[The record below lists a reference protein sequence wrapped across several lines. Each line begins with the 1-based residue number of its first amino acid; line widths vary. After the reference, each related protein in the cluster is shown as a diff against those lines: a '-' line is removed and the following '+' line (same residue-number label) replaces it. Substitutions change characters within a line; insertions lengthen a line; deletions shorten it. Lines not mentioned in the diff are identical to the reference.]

1 MTKENDIALLL
12 VDEVILFQPNI
23 IPICLPDTDSDLD
36 GEDGWAAGWGTL
48 LENGNISP
56 ILRVV
61 ELTIIS
67 NFECINMF
75 RMSGQNE
82 WIPKIFLCTASDVV
96 GKDFCQFDAGGPFAI
111 KGGNG
116 RFQVAGI
123 MSWGIGCGEKN
134 RPGVSTRI
142 SEFKAWIIRNT
153 NY

>member
-1 MTKENDIALLL
+1 MDSKD
-12 VDEVILFQPNI
+12 
-23 IPICLPDTDSDLD
+23 LPVHRI
-36 GEDGWAAGWGTL
+36 GCRWQG
-48 LENGNISP
+48 
-56 ILRVV
+56 
-61 ELTIIS
+61 
-67 NFECINMF
+67 
-75 RMSGQNE
+75 
-82 WIPKIFLCTASDVV
+82 FLP
-96 GKDFCQFDAGGPFAI
+96 FDAGGPFAI